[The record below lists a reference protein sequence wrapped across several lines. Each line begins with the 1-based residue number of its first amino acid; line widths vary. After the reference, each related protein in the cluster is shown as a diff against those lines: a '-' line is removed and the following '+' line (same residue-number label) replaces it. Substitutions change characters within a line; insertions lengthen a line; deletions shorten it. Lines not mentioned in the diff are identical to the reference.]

1 MAEPAL
7 EFPAPDIRPIAIL
20 EQSEGR
26 EARKISEKEEGRILV
41 RLARPP
47 THSRSESTA
56 VEETLDW
63 KAKDLGLI
71 LALPFN
77 T

>member
-1 MAEPAL
+1 M
-7 EFPAPDIRPIAIL
+7 D
-20 EQSEGR
+20 G
-26 EARKISEKEEGRILV
+26 KEERRVLV
-41 RLARPP
+41 HYDIP
-47 THSRSESTA
+47 TTHPRSKGKA